1 MRKPKITVIGA
12 GDVGAATARRLAR
25 RRLGEVVVVDLDHGT
40 PSAPGRDDAVRAGD
54 YDATAGSDV
63 LVVAAGSARA
73 PGMSPDEPL
82 DAIVRVVSE
91 AVSRAVRKSRD
102 SIIIMVSEPVDVMCE
117 AARRVS
123 GFPRE
128 RVIGVAESL
137 DPALVRA
144 FTAVDRGAAREV
156 APGLGPGRADEALA
170 ASAVE
175 IVDAIVNDR
184 KQIRPCFVYLQ
195 GEFGVTGVFVGVP
208 ARLGAAGLEGF
219 ADLPLT
225 ADERAQLQRSAA
237 AAAARSAGL
246 PADLEQG

>member
-25 RRLGEVVVVDLDHGT
+25 RRLGEVVVVALPGGAPAAPDRDGT
-40 PSAPGRDDAVRAGD
+40 VRAGD
-54 YDATAGSDV
+54 YDAAAGSDV
-63 LVVAAGSARA
+63 IVVAVGPARA
-73 PGMSPDEPL
+73 PGLNRDEPL
-82 DAIVRVVSE
+82 DAGARVVSE

-102 SIIIMVSEPVDVMCE
+102 SIIVMISAPVDVMCE
-117 AARRVS
+117 AARRAS

-128 RVIGVAESL
+128 RVIGVAEAL

-144 FTAVDRGAAREV
+144 FGTADPDASREIAAGPE
-156 APGLGPGRADEALA
+156 PGPADEAPA

-184 KQIRPCFVYLQ
+184 KRIRPCFVYLQ

-208 ARLGAAGLEGF
+208 ARLGAAGLEGV
-219 ADLPLT
+219 ADLALT
-225 ADERAQLQRSAA
+225 GDERAQLQRSAA

-246 PADLEQG
+246 PADLGQR

>member
-25 RRLGEVVVVDLDHGT
+25 RRLGEIVVVELDHA
-40 PSAPGRDDAVRAGD
+40 APAAADHGGGVRAGD

-63 LVVAAGSARA
+63 LIVAAGSARA
-73 PGMSPDEPL
+73 PAASRGEPL
-82 DAIVRVVSE
+82 DAIVRAVSE

-117 AARRVS
+117 VARRVS

-128 RVIGVAESL
+128 RVIGVAEAL

-144 FTAVDRGAAREV
+144 SAAAEPGASRGIARRPEPDAADERPAART
-156 APGLGPGRADEALA
+156 
-170 ASAVE
+170 VE
-175 IVDAIVNDR
+175 IADAIVNDG
-184 KQIRPCFVYLQ
+184 KKIRPCFVYLQ

-225 ADERAQLQRSAA
+225 ADERAQLRRSAA
-237 AAAARSAGL
+237 AAAARSAKL
-246 PADLEQG
+246 PADLGQR